1 MSISRRN
8 MGTMVV
14 QLERS
19 SRVLNLTSS
28 TGHTGSATAGDG
40 GGIGY

>member
-1 MSISRRN
+1 MSISRCN

-19 SRVLNLTSS
+19 SCVLNLTPSA
-28 TGHTGSATAGDG
+28 GHTGSATAGDG